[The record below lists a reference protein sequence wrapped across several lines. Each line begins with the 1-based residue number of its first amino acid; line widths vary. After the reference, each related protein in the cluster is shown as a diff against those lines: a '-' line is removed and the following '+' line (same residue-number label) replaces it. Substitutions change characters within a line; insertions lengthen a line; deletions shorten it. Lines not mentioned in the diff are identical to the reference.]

1 MLVGQYAR
9 YIERPAFSALNPNR
23 VQTSDYHYQIGNPA
37 LKPMYTDRLNL
48 TFVYDY
54 RYTLTIGCNL
64 NRDLI
69 RQFTKQDPVNQDVSF
84 VTYENHNREN
94 HWFVALNIP
103 WQPVYWFSWN
113 SNWVGVRQDI
123 RVYAENHFQTHY
135 LYFGNATASFF
146 LPWDV
151 RLDLQYTG
159 SSRLYSGNSEVNPR
173 HTLDLRCQKRWG
185 DRWSVQIG
193 VDNIFN
199 QFPGYVARLDDY
211 IHVTDYGAK
220 SSGRLF
226 KIGIS
231 WNFNAGRKINK
242 MAVEKDSS
250 SERDR
255 LTKQY

>member
-1 MLVGQYAR
+1 M
-9 YIERPAFSALNPNR
+9 
-23 VQTSDYHYQIGNPA
+23 
-37 LKPMYTDRLNL
+37 
-48 TFVYDY
+48 
-54 RYTLTIGCNL
+54 
-64 NRDLI
+64 
-69 RQFTKQDPVNQDVSF
+69 
-84 VTYENHNREN
+84 
-94 HWFVALNIP
+94 
-103 WQPVYWFSWN
+103 
-113 SNWVGVRQDI
+113 
-123 RVYAENHFQTHY
+123 
-135 LYFGNATASFF
+135 
-146 LPWDV
+146 
-151 RLDLQYTG
+151 
-159 SSRLYSGNSEVNPR
+159 NPR

-250 SERDR
+250 SERNR